1 MVKQLSLFE
10 EDVEING
17 FRYTCYITTLTL
29 SRADVW
35 WLIEE
40 DNCENCI
47 KELKSDY
54 LLDKMNQFG
63 FDGTEA
69 SLLLRTIAYNFM
81 SLFRQA
87 IVNISYIFVERSR
100 ELLGEAHRWFDL
112 VRTQKWAELAG
123 AYEICDVFG
132 SSTGD
137 HIPVVVTRTIPSTAY
152 LRPIPKTTIN
162 GLTALTVDEQAAYKN
177 PGY

>member
-1 MVKQLSLFE
+1 LHNGIEIAKFESRAQDWTHSRRMILVRQEVNKRPKVVGKQLSLFE

-47 KELKSDY
+47 KELKYDY
-54 LLDKMNQFG
+54 LLDKMNQSG

-69 SLLLRTIAYNFM
+69 SLLLMTIAYNFM
-81 SLFRQA
+81 SLFR
-87 IVNISYIFVERSR
+87 
-100 ELLGEAHRWFDL
+100 
-112 VRTQKWAELAG
+112 
-123 AYEICDVFG
+123 
-132 SSTGD
+132 
-137 HIPVVVTRTIPSTAY
+137 
-152 LRPIPKTTIN
+152 
-162 GLTALTVDEQAAYKN
+162 
-177 PGY
+177 